1 MPPGRRYQRRT
12 RNAPKSSAARVK
24 RNAKRYKGAK
34 AQSGQIVKLA
44 RAVDR
49 LQDDLK
55 EDTEVHASYRMEVA
69 FNCIPHSETLPTP
82 VNRSGIMI
90 VPLTSGPNAVTPADP
105 VYPCATGNF
114 SDSGGNLVFGNCA
127 WAPWVRPRAASAVN
141 WMKLYKQTV
150 KVRFD
155 ANRMTTPVTY
165 NVFLLRVAR
174 TSHGETNSANTMMDT
189 AKRIDGTKFIGN
201 SSSGASGDVGLTRN
215 IDYISSVALK
225 YTKKDSTGDG
235 NKVDTDT
242 GTLSGVPNGAGN
254 DVMFNQNYYETVAH
268 RKFTLGPQPN
278 PFYNQLPTTTQA
290 SIGTASSVT
299 TPNRMSQ
306 DLTFHINY
314 GGAKLSAIDGSGPGS
329 IDQIQDVHYNEIN
342 PKLKHWL
349 VICPNIEAAASNALC
364 SINSVVSC
372 KLPA

>member
-1 MPPGRRYQRRT
+1 MPSGRRYQRRT
-12 RNAPKSSAARVK
+12 RNAPKSAAARVK

-55 EDTEVHASYRMEVA
+55 EDTEVHASYRMEIA
-69 FNCIPHSETLPTP
+69 FNCIPHSETLPAP

-105 VYPCATGNF
+105 VYPSATGNF

-155 ANRMTTPVTY
+155 ANDMSTPVTY

-189 AKRIDGTKFIGN
+189 AKRIDGTKYIGN
-201 SSSGASGDVGLTRN
+201 SSSGAAGDVGLTRN

-225 YTKKDSTGDG
+225 YTPSSTTG
-235 NKVDTDT
+235 NGNDIDTDT
-242 GTLSGVPNGAGN
+242 GTLAGSPLGAGN

-268 RKFTLGPQPN
+268 RKFTLGPAPN
-278 PFYNQLPTTTQA
+278 PLKRPAVSSDPQFGYSAGLTPSANQ
-290 SIGTASSVT
+290 
-299 TPNRMSQ
+299 MSQ

-314 GGAKLSAIDGSGPGS
+314 GGAKLSAIDGSGPGA

-364 SINSVVSC
+364 TINSVVSC